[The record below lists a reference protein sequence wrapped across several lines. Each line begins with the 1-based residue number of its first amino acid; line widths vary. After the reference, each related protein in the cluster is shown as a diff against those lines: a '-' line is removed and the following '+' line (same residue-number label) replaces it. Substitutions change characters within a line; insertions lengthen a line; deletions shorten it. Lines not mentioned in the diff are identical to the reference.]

1 MKQQRDPYAPSSEDA
16 VQTQTARARELVA
29 DVASS
34 RNGRE
39 FLALVLDI
47 SQMNVS
53 SFSPNALTM
62 AFNEGRR
69 SVGLSVASL
78 IDHDTYQVMLK
89 EAYERRKQQRN

>member
-1 MKQQRDPYAPSSEDA
+1 MKQRDPYVPASEEPVKPA
-16 VQTQTARARELVA
+16 ARARELMAEVM
-29 DVASS
+29 ST

-39 FLALVLDI
+39 FISLVLDI

-53 SFSPNALTM
+53 SFSQNALTM

-78 IDHDTYQVMLK
+78 IDHDAFQAMLK
-89 EAYERRKQQRN
+89 ESYDRRKQQRG